1 MKLPTFIVPIAVT
14 GLYWSRSRFLAGKT
28 ERTANP
34 NPMAHRESVP
44 PLTGSL

>member
-1 MKLPTFIVPIAVT
+1 MKIPNIVAPNM
-14 GLYWSRSRFLAGKT
+14 GRLDYPMSRLSAGKT

-44 PLTGSL
+44 PLTGSQ